1 MRISDWSSDVCSSDL
16 RHATGNPTQRQ
27 RNITLGG
34 PRKTGRNAI
43 DQLDFDAM
51 LAHPLRLFAAPA
63 EDARVAALEAHYAL
77 AMTGITQHQSMDT
90 GLGRGTAS
98 AARPLANDS
107 RAETV
112 LQHSLVAQH
121 GETQPLGFAPRA
133 YRSDSQK
140 PTLPRTATTT

>member
-51 LAHPLRLFAAPA
+51 LAQPLRLFAAPA

-77 AMTGITQHQSMDT
+77 ALAGITQHQPMDK
-90 GLGRGTAS
+90 GLWRGTAS
-98 AARPLANDS
+98 AALAHGND
-107 RAETV
+107 
-112 LQHSLVAQH
+112 
-121 GETQPLGFAPRA
+121 PRA
-133 YRSDSQK
+133 GTDRKSTRLNSSH
-140 PTLPRTATTT
+140 